1 VIPAQGSFAHWL
13 VDHGVGV
20 GYGHSSRHPRR
31 IEVYRGTLILYGSGD
46 LIEDYEGIGGYEVLR
61 KGLRLL
67 YFVSLAPATGRLRRL
82 TMTLL
87 QYPPDAPLTL
97 TDARWLHGEV
107 QDASRP
113 LATRVDVDGSL
124 TLGTAAR

>member
-1 VIPAQGSFAHWL
+1 
-13 VDHGVGV
+13 
-20 GYGHSSRHPRR
+20 
-31 IEVYRGTLILYGSGD
+31 VYRGNLILYGPGD
-46 LIEDYEGIGGYEVLR
+46 LIEDHEGIGYEVLR

-87 QYPPDAPLTL
+87 QYPPDTPLTL